1 MCESDHQLQLAERAR
16 RRAEVRGVIRISL
29 PVVITMTSRAVMDI
43 ADFTMI
49 SFLPSDA
56 AQAAI
61 LPAQVIMWAYI
72 VLGMGT
78 ISIISTFTSQALGRG
93 QDRSCG
99 AYVWHMLYIA
109 AFFGLIGAAAIPMV
123 PKLITLLNHAPEVQ
137 QAEIAYSQ
145 VALLTAGPTITALG
159 LGWFFIGIHRPM
171 ITMWSALEANVV
183 NVAVSLVLIFGW
195 LGFEPLGIAG
205 AAWGTLAGV
214 SYRALRLGFGTL
226 ARDTDAQFA
235 TRHSWRPS
243 LRTLLRMIRY
253 GGPCG
258 LQWTSEVIVWAI
270 FITVLVGT
278 KFGTEHMIA
287 TNAAWQY
294 MRISLLPSIGV
305 GQALTS
311 LVGKSI
317 GAGEPERAMRETR
330 IAMCLVFAYIGT
342 LSLVYFFY
350 GGTLVSWFNDSPE
363 VVRLGAQIMICVAIF
378 QLFDAAGINY
388 TCALRGAGDTFW
400 PAVFF
405 VLSQWTMIV
414 GVGWLVATWFPQW
427 GCVGPWGA
435 ATALLMVTAIFL
447 WWRWHSR
454 AWMKINIFGAPHAT
468 RAEATAKTDQT
479 TEVAPALASSE

>member
-1 MCESDHQLQLAERAR
+1 MSEADHQLQLAERAR
-16 RRAEVRGVIRISL
+16 HRAEVRGVIRMSL

-61 LPAQVIMWAYI
+61 LPAQVIMWSYI

-78 ISIISTFTSQALGRG
+78 VSIIGTFTSQALGRN
-93 QDRSCG
+93 QDRACG
-99 AYVWHMLYIA
+99 AYVWQMLYIA
-109 AFFGLIGAAAIPMV
+109 VFFGLLGAAFIPTL
-123 PKLITLLNHAPEVQ
+123 PRLITALGHAPAVR
-137 QAEIAYSQ
+137 QAELAYAQ
-145 VALLTAGPTITALG
+145 VAVLTAGPTIAAAG

-183 NVAVSLVLIFGW
+183 NIAVSLVLIFGW

-214 SYRALRLGFGTL
+214 SYRALRLTL
-226 ARDTDAQFA
+226 ATLNRSTNARFA
-235 TRHSWRPS
+235 TRSSWRPS
-243 LRTLLRMIRY
+243 LRTLLRMLRY

-270 FITVLVGT
+270 FITVLVGS

-294 MRISLLPSIGV
+294 MRIAFLPSIGV

-330 IAMCLVFAYIGT
+330 IAMCLIFAYMGT
-342 LSLVYFFY
+342 LSLVYFFC
-350 GGTLVSWFNDSPE
+350 GGTLVSWFNDAPE
-363 VVRLGAQIMICVAIF
+363 VVRLGGQIMICAAIF
-378 QLFDAAGINY
+378 QLFDTVGINY

-400 PAVFF
+400 PALFF
-405 VLSQWTMIV
+405 VVSQWTMIV
-414 GVGWLVATWFPQW
+414 GGGWLVATWFPQW
-427 GCVGPWGA
+427 GCIGPWGA
-435 ATALLMVTAIFL
+435 ATVLLMITAIFL

-454 AWMKINIFGAPHAT
+454 AWMKINIFGTP
-468 RAEATAKTDQT
+468 RAARVNAETEETAAA
-479 TEVAPALASSE
+479 EPALASSD